1 MNAKKYTKSTYIEK
15 QVDYFKRASSKEPK
29 LLGMEFEHHLIDVT
43 TLRSYDYFEE
53 NGQKQM
59 MARLKANGWA
69 VLQEEEGN
77 ILGLVKNGS
86 TITLEPGGQVE
97 ISLKPFDQVDM
108 IQREYEH
115 IIAEIYEVLAP
126 GQALASIGYH
136 PKTKISELSLLP
148 KKRYHMMYDYFKDA
162 GAFCHNMM
170 KGTCATQ
177 VSIDYKDEQDFI
189 RKFRVANFL
198 APALASL
205 FDSTPIFEGELEC
218 GRHMR
223 TRIWS
228 QTDIRRSKLIPNSL
242 TKQFGFSD
250 YAAYILSLPP
260 ILLYSEGQLL
270 SLEKEILEH
279 SLDRYAFTDEELE
292 HHLSMVF
299 PDVRLKKFIEIRMPD
314 ALPYPYNLAVSALI
328 KAIFYHEET
337 LEKYYLKSLEVD
349 DQWVIAQN
357 KALIS
362 GMQSLELQS
371 MMDDLLCDAIEVLPA
386 NEASILQSF
395 KAVITEW
402 GSFTAYLRH
411 LAQTD
416 VQAFSE
422 AIVVKPST

>member
-1 MNAKKYTKSTYIEK
+1 MNAKKYTRSTYIEK
-15 QVDYFKRASSKEPK
+15 QVDYFKQAASKEPK
-29 LLGMEFEHHLIDVT
+29 LLGMEYEHHLIDAM
-43 TLRSYDYFEE
+43 TLRSLDYFEE
-53 NGQKQM
+53 NGQRQM

-69 VLQEEEGN
+69 VLQEEDGN
-77 ILGLVKNGS
+77 ILGLIKNGS

-97 ISLKPFDQVDM
+97 ISLKPFDQVEQ

-115 IIAEIYEVLAP
+115 IIAEIYKVLAP
-126 GQALASIGYH
+126 NQALASIGYH
-136 PKTKISELSLLP
+136 PKSKISELSLLP
-148 KKRYHMMYDYFKDA
+148 KKRYHMMFDYFKDA

-177 VSIDYKDEQDFI
+177 VSIDYKDEHDFI

-205 FDSTPIFEGELEC
+205 FDSTPIFEGELC
-218 GRHMR
+218 DGRHIR
-223 TRIWS
+223 SKIWS
-228 QTDIRRSKLIPNSL
+228 ETDIKRSKLIPGSL

-260 ILLYSEGQLL
+260 ILLYSEGQLIY
-270 SLEKEILEH
+270 SEKEILEQA
-279 SLDRYAFTDEELE
+279 LNTYAFTDEELE

-328 KAIFYHEET
+328 KAIFYDDGL

-349 DQWVIAQN
+349 DAWVIAQN
-357 KALIS
+357 KTLIS
-362 GMQSLELQS
+362 GMQSLELQE
-371 MMDDLLCDAIEVLPA
+371 MIENLLCDAMAVLPA
-386 NEASILQSF
+386 NEASIIQSF
-395 KAVITEW
+395 KAVINQW
-402 GSFTAYLRH
+402 GSFTTYLRH

-416 VQAFSE
+416 VQAFSQ
-422 AIVVKPST
+422 AIIVKPTT